1 MREGEPPEAVEHP
14 IPEQTLRR
22 IPLYHQILAEMQ
34 VRSESYVSSRHLAQF
49 FRIDDT
55 QVRKDVSLIGYKGKP
70 KAGYSILGLKKAIEE
85 FLGINYEN
93 TAILIGAGHLGS
105 ALSQYPG
112 LAQYGLRL
120 VAIFDNDPAK
130 VGSILGAFT
139 ILPMES
145 LQRVVRSF
153 DVGIAIV
160 CVPRAAAQQV
170 AARIASLGIRA
181 IWNFSP
187 TQLTVPS
194 DVIVRNENI
203 ALGLAIL
210 SHYLK
215 RSKAGSRPAGAGAL
229 RQNPPQKLI
238 AIFTRHQPKRE
249 FLVQILEDTQ
259 KAFGYVSRES
269 IGAIADFLNIPA
281 EKVVET
287 ASFYPVFSLEPPA
300 RWRISVC
307 RGENCSK
314 NGSLALLDAVSRE
327 LAVADGETSPDGSF
341 ALETSP
347 CRGMCS
353 HGPIVAVNGEPIA
366 FTNVEDLLRH
376 LRALGPAA
384 HQLSSPS

>member
-1 MREGEPPEAVEHP
+1 MNGRDPLEAAEHP

-34 VRSESYVSSRHLAQF
+34 VRGEAYVSSRHLAQF

-93 TAILIGAGHLGS
+93 TAILVGAGRLGS

-112 LAQYGLRL
+112 LAEYGLKL
-120 VAIFDNDPAK
+120 VAIFDNDPARTGT
-130 VGSILGAFT
+130 VLGTFT

-153 DVGIAIV
+153 DVGIAII
-160 CVPRAAAQQV
+160 CVPKDAAQSV
-170 AARIASLGIRA
+170 AGRIVSLGIKA

-194 DVIVRNENI
+194 EVIVRNENI

-215 RSKAGSRPAGAGAL
+215 RRKSDDASSARAQV
-229 RQNPPQKLI
+229 RENPPQQLI
-238 AIFTRHQPKRE
+238 DIFSRCQPKRE
-249 FLVQILEDTQ
+249 FLVQILEETQ
-259 KAFGYVSRES
+259 HAFGYISRDS
-269 IGAIADFLNIPA
+269 IGHIADFLNISR
-281 EKVVET
+281 EQVVE
-287 ASFYPVFSLEPPA
+287 AAAFYPLFRTEPPA
-300 RWRISVC
+300 RFRISLC
-307 RGENCSK
+307 RGESCSRK
-314 NGSLALLDAVSRE
+314 GSDSLRE
-327 LAVADGETSPDGSF
+327 LVERELHIADGETTSDGRFS
-341 ALETSP
+341 LEMVP
-347 CRGMCS
+347 CRGLCS
-353 HGPIVAVNGEPIA
+353 ESP
-366 FTNVEDLLRH
+366 NVLINDQSIPAKTPEDLGRYLRG
-376 LRALGPAA
+376 LGGGK
-384 HQLSSPS
+384 

>member
-1 MREGEPPEAVEHP
+1 MEQREFLDTIEHP

-34 VRSESYVSSRHLAQF
+34 ARGESYVSSRHLAQF

-130 VGSILGAFT
+130 TGSILGAFT

-153 DVGIAIV
+153 DVGIAII
-160 CVPRAAAQQV
+160 CVPKDAAQSV
-170 AARIASLGIRA
+170 AGRIVSLGIKA

-187 TQLTVPS
+187 TQLAVPS
-194 DVIVRNENI
+194 DIVIRNENI

-215 RSKAGSRPAGAGAL
+215 RRKKEEPA
-229 RQNPPQKLI
+229 R
-238 AIFTRHQPKRE
+238 
-249 FLVQILEDTQ
+249 
-259 KAFGYVSRES
+259 
-269 IGAIADFLNIPA
+269 
-281 EKVVET
+281 
-287 ASFYPVFSLEPPA
+287 PPA
-300 RWRISVC
+300 RTAGQIR
-307 RGENCSK
+307 R
-314 NGSLALLDAVSRE
+314 R
-327 LAVADGETSPDGSF
+327 P
-341 ALETSP
+341 
-347 CRGMCS
+347 
-353 HGPIVAVNGEPIA
+353 
-366 FTNVEDLLRH
+366 
-376 LRALGPAA
+376 
-384 HQLSSPS
+384 

>member
-1 MREGEPPEAVEHP
+1 VEDRETLDAIEHP

-34 VRSESYVSSRHLAQF
+34 ARGESYVSSRQLAKF

-70 KAGYSILGLKKAIEE
+70 KAGYSILGLKRAIEE

-93 TAILIGAGHLGS
+93 TAILIGAGRLGS

-120 VAIFDNDPAK
+120 VAIFDSDPART
-130 VGSILGAFT
+130 GSVLGAFT

-153 DVGIAIV
+153 DVGIAII
-160 CVPRAAAQQV
+160 CVPKDAAQSV
-170 AARIASLGIRA
+170 AGRIVSLGIKG

-187 TQLTVPS
+187 TQLTLPS

-215 RSKAGSRPAGAGAL
+215 RRKNNGIRLAGTESRH
-229 RQNPPQKLI
+229 NPPQKLI
-238 AIFTRHQPKRE
+238 DIFARYQPKRE

-259 KAFGYVSRES
+259 KAFGYLSKEA
-269 IGAIADFLNIPA
+269 IGHVADFLSMTR
-281 EKVVET
+281 EKVVE
-287 ASFYPVFSLEPPA
+287 AAAFYPVFRMEPIA
-300 RWRISVC
+300 RYRICVC
-307 RGENCSK
+307 KGESCSRK
-314 NGSLALLDAVSRE
+314 GSADLIDAIAQQLKIS
-327 LAVADGETSPDGSF
+327 DGETTADGLFS
-341 ALETSP
+341 LETTP
-347 CRGMCS
+347 CQGMCAES
-353 HGPIVAVNGEPIA
+353 PIISVNDKVETGVTREGLVARLRSLQGNGA
-366 FTNVEDLLRH
+366 
-376 LRALGPAA
+376 
-384 HQLSSPS
+384 

>member
-1 MREGEPPEAVEHP
+1 VDDREPLESIEHP

-34 VRSESYVSSRHLAQF
+34 ARSEAYVSSRHLAQF

-93 TAILIGAGHLGS
+93 SAILIGAGRLGS

-120 VAIFDNDPAK
+120 VAIFDSDPSK
-130 VGSILGAFT
+130 TGSVLGAFT

-153 DVGIAIV
+153 DVGIAII
-160 CVPRAAAQQV
+160 CVPKDSAQSV
-170 AARIASLGIRA
+170 AGRITSLGIKA

-194 DVIVRNENI
+194 DIIVRNENI

-215 RSKAGSRPAGAGAL
+215 RRKKEDTQAAGGDARE
-229 RQNPPQKLI
+229 NPPQKLI
-238 AIFTRHQPKRE
+238 DIFARYQPKRE
-249 FLVQILEDTQ
+249 FLVQILEETQ
-259 KAFGYVSRES
+259 KAMGYLSPEAIGHVADYLNVSR
-269 IGAIADFLNIPA
+269 
-281 EKVVET
+281 EKVVE
-287 ASFYPVFSLEPPA
+287 AAAFYPVFRTEPPVRYRISICKGETCSRKGSSQLLEVVGRELRISDGERTADGLFSLET
-300 RWRISVC
+300 V
-307 RGENCSK
+307 
-314 NGSLALLDAVSRE
+314 
-327 LAVADGETSPDGSF
+327 
-341 ALETSP
+341 P
-347 CRGMCS
+347 CRGMCAEAPVVS
-353 HGPIVAVNGEPIA
+353 INDAVLSLRSA
-366 FTNVEDLLRH
+366 EDLATHLQGLRNP
-376 LRALGPAA
+376 GPK
-384 HQLSSPS
+384 

>member
-1 MREGEPPEAVEHP
+1 VNGRDPIEAVEHP

-34 VRSESYVSSRHLAQF
+34 VRGEAYVSSRHLAQF

-93 TAILIGAGHLGS
+93 TAILIGAGRLGS

-112 LAQYGLRL
+112 LAEYGLRL
-120 VAIFDNDPAK
+120 VAIFDNDPARTGT
-130 VGSILGAFT
+130 VLGTFT

-153 DVGIAIV
+153 DVGIAII
-160 CVPRAAAQQV
+160 CVPKDAAQSV
-170 AARIASLGIRA
+170 AGRVVSLGIKA

-194 DVIVRNENI
+194 DIIIRHENI

-215 RSKAGSRPAGAGAL
+215 RRKNEEKSSTRTEV
-229 RQNPPQKLI
+229 RENPPQKLI
-238 AIFTRHQPKRE
+238 DIFSRSQPKRE
-249 FLVQILEDTQ
+249 FLVQILEETQ
-259 KAFGYVSRES
+259 KAFGYLSRES
-269 IGAIADFLNIPA
+269 IGHIADFLNISR
-281 EKVVET
+281 EQVVE
-287 ASFYPVFSLEPPA
+287 AAAFYPLFRTEPPA
-300 RWRISVC
+300 RYRISLC
-307 RGENCSK
+307 RGETCPRK
-314 NGSLALLDAVSRE
+314 GSDGLRE
-327 LAVADGETSPDGSF
+327 LIERELHITDGETTADGMFS
-341 ALETSP
+341 LEMVP
-347 CRGMCS
+347 CRGLCS
-353 HGPIVAVNGEPIA
+353 ESPNVLVN
-366 FTNVEDLLRH
+366 DLSIPAKTPEALALYLRS
-376 LRALGPAA
+376 LANAR
-384 HQLSSPS
+384 